1 MTPVSLT
8 QVGNQKQA
16 EQKWGNVSIDSVR
29 LTDVR
34 KTFNGHEVIKGVS
47 LEVKKGELVV
57 FVGPSGCGKS
67 TLLRLI
73 AGLETPTSGQIDI
86 SGRDVTYA
94 HPSKR
99 GVAMVFQSYAL
110 YPHMTVFDNI
120 AFALK
125 IQGLPKDEI
134 THKVNAAAETL
145 QLTHLLKRRPKAL
158 SGGQRQRV
166 AIGRAIVR
174 EPDVFLFDEPLS
186 NLDAALRGQMR
197 VEIAR
202 LHTKLN
208 ATSVYVTHDQVEAMT
223 LADKIVV
230 LNAGRIEQVGSPLD
244 LYRKPANLFVAG
256 FIGSPR
262 MNTLKAR
269 VRDVSAD
276 AVKLD
281 LPQTILSVPRQGAE
295 VPQGA
300 SVTFGVRPEN
310 LHLATE
316 DEDAHLNGYV
326 VLIERLGG
334 ETFAYVAL
342 KDQEGDPLIMKLD
355 GEVSLHNHQAV
366 GLKIDL
372 NRAHV
377 FSEDGQAIGVSPD
390 FAHQTDGSVHV

>member
-1 MTPVSLT
+1 MSV
-8 QVGNQKQA
+8 
-16 EQKWGNVSIDSVR
+16 DSVR

-86 SGRDVTYA
+86 AGRDVTYA

-125 IQGLPKDEI
+125 IQGLPKAEI
-134 THKVNAAAETL
+134 EHKVNAAAETL

-174 EPDVFLFDEPLS
+174 QPDVFLFDEPLS

-262 MNTLKAR
+262 MNTIKAR
-269 VRDVSAD
+269 VREVSSD
-276 AVKLD
+276 AVGLD
-281 LPQTILSVPRQGAE
+281 LPQTILSVPRVGAQ
-295 VPQGA
+295 VAAGA
-300 SVTFGVRPEN
+300 NVTFGVRPEN
-310 LHLATE
+310 LHLAAT
-316 DEDAHLNGYV
+316 DEEAHLSGYV
-326 VLIERLGG
+326 ILIERLGG
-334 ETFAYVAL
+334 ETFAYVTL
-342 KDQEGDPLIMKLD
+342 KDSEGEPLIMKLD
-355 GEVSLHNHQAV
+355 GEAALYNHQEV
-366 GLKIDL
+366 RLKIDL
-372 NRAHV
+372 NRAHL
-377 FSEDGQAIGVSPD
+377 FAEDGQAIGVSPD
-390 FAHQTDGSVHV
+390 FADKTDESVHV